1 MLLVMA
7 AVRVELWGNILRPA
21 RKQMKT
27 ARTRPQ
33 LILPIHEPPLKSRD
47 LLDHE
52 LAGFNGRLRFSEE

>member
-7 AVRVELWGNILRPA
+7 AVRVELWGNVLRPA

-27 ARTRPQ
+27 ARTRLQ

-47 LLDHE
+47 L
-52 LAGFNGRLRFSEE
+52 A